1 MNHKFLILILSLIA
15 VNVISQTNQA
25 LDKCSLIDTAKG
37 LISNPCFVKVQ
48 NIIACMSPCEQQI
61 WVDAFKKNTDTTKCF
76 DCSFDKTLIKNC
88 NIQYANDLVSKFG
101 SYVLDERKA
110 LGCLSDFEKSNPEF
124 YNTSDF
130 YEFVQI
136 EIGTSTCYIN
146 FITDVV
152 NMNIKKRRYL
162 CMSNADRDNAALTV
176 DANGR
181 ITQFKFSPYET
192 NVIVGS
198 FNRYADCKAKLA
210 ATIRDTINRVTST
223 FQQSSKCATRLRLL
237 DNSPTTTSTPLTT
250 TASAIT
256 TQQSTSQKLSSLD
269 NEAIQMFNK
278 LLADVTSNTA
288 LVNDI
293 NTAITSIK
301 NCGVILDSSYPNGV
315 LSNIQLTD
323 DKQKKAIQT
332 LLSFGRATN
341 TCDVNT
347 NYIITLSNKTVKCEG
362 TSCPADFTGFSFQWI
377 TQPDYDTYSIYA
389 GCSNTTKFFFSTFSW
404 FKGHFIT
411 QLRYNKGTTR
421 YDLTQRYQQRLKQCI
436 PGATRI
442 PNSADGPCPI
452 DQLKKECT
460 NALDLSCKASGLSN
474 LISTIIA
481 DNNETKPQQC
491 VDVSPNI
498 QALADI
504 NGYNQEN
511 SPTTPDTRLTIFSTY
526 PDDNTLTCL
535 KYVNDNL
542 LSGLA
547 TNVSTIAS
555 INSNTLSAS
564 VISSTYTLRYLTTAA
579 SMVDSSNIQASV
591 SFDSATI
598 KRSDIAAILD
608 ITTLGREFGLNMS
621 ASHYS
626 IGLVLM
632 ILAFLF

>member
-1 MNHKFLILILSLIA
+1 MNHKFFILILSLILQ
-15 VNVISQTNQA
+15 NVIKQTSQA
-25 LDKCSLIDTAKG
+25 LEKCSLIDTAKG
-37 LISNPCFVKVQ
+37 LTSNPCFDKVQ

-76 DCSFDKTLIKNC
+76 DCSFYKTLVKNC

-101 SYVLDERKA
+101 SYALDEIKA
-110 LGCLSDFEKSNPEF
+110 IRCFYDFQKSNSELLNPW
-124 YNTSDF
+124 DF
-130 YEFVQI
+130 FGFAADELD
-136 EIGTSTCYIN
+136 TSTCYIN

-192 NVIVGS
+192 NVLVGS

-210 ATIRDTINRVTST
+210 TTIRDTINRVTSSAL
-223 FQQSSKCATRLRLL
+223 QSAKCATGLRQL
-237 DNSPTTTSTPLTT
+237 DNIPTTTSTPLTT
-250 TASAIT
+250 TASATT

-301 NCGVILDSSYPNGV
+301 NNGVILDPSYSNGV

-362 TSCPADFTGFSFQWI
+362 ASCPDDITGFSFKWI
-377 TQPDYDTYSIYA
+377 RELSSYTYSIYA
-389 GCSNTTKFFFSTFSW
+389 GCANTTKFFFSSFSW
-404 FKGHFIT
+404 QYGHFIT
-411 QLRYNKGTTR
+411 QLRYNKGNTR

-442 PNSADGPCPI
+442 PN
-452 DQLKKECT
+452 
-460 NALDLSCKASGLSN
+460 
-474 LISTIIA
+474 
-481 DNNETKPQQC
+481 
-491 VDVSPNI
+491 
-498 QALADI
+498 LADD
-504 NGYNQEN
+504 
-511 SPTTPDTRLTIFSTY
+511 P
-526 PDDNTLTCL
+526 
-535 KYVNDNL
+535 
-542 LSGLA
+542 LS
-547 TNVSTIAS
+547 
-555 INSNTLSAS
+555 
-564 VISSTYTLRYLTTAA
+564 Y
-579 SMVDSSNIQASV
+579 
-591 SFDSATI
+591 
-598 KRSDIAAILD
+598 
-608 ITTLGREFGLNMS
+608 
-621 ASHYS
+621 
-626 IGLVLM
+626 
-632 ILAFLF
+632 